1 MKQNNRL
8 FYLTTINLC
17 SLRAQSIQVKNF
29 VRSLSKFS
37 NYNNKK
43 FVAYSYSI
51 IPNNYG
57 NYFKSFSRCFSRRRI
72 IIQTYICL
80 QLFLNKVI
88 SKNDVFY
95 SRDLFPLFL
104 LSIMGFRSVH
114 EYHHPSAPINSLVLK
129 FYNLLPN
136 TKLVV
141 ISNALKSYVVRNHYC
156 RKNNCL
162 TLPSCYD
169 SSEIINLPSKDV
181 CRHQLNMSKD
191 KIYIV
196 HTGNPYLERG
206 VENFKYIC
214 QISKKIVFI
223 HIGGDSEQIKRLKS
237 YAKNKN
243 IDNCKFIPHSEV
255 QLIRKYQYAADFL
268 FYIITE
274 KTSTFW
280 CCSPLKIPE
289 YMASNTP
296 IIASTIGSITEFLDA
311 KTCFPFFEISKDSIQ
326 SAVIEALA
334 NPISARNRAANAR
347 KKVLKNYTMEKRAE
361 LLFNFIN

>member
-1 MKQNNRL
+1 MKKNNRL

-29 VRSLSKFS
+29 VRSLSEFS
-37 NYNNKK
+37 NQNNKL

-51 IPNNYG
+51 IPNNYVK
-57 NYFKSFSRCFSRRRI
+57 YFNSFSRCIFRRRI
-72 IIQTYICL
+72 IIQTYIFL
-80 QLFLNKVI
+80 QLFFKNVI

-104 LSIMGFRSVH
+104 LSVMGFRSVH
-114 EYHHPSAPINSLVLK
+114 EYHHPSAAINSLILK

-141 ISNALKSYVVRNHYC
+141 ISNALKSYVVRNHNC
-156 RKNNCL
+156 RINDCL
-162 TLPSCYD
+162 TLPSSYD
-169 SSEIINLPSKDV
+169 SSEIINLPSKDF
-181 CRHQLNMSKD
+181 CRKQLNMSKD

-196 HTGNPYLERG
+196 HTGNPYLDRG

-223 HIGGDSEQIKRLKS
+223 HIGGDSDQIKRLKS
-237 YAKNKN
+237 YAKNQS

-255 QLIRKYQYAADFL
+255 QIIRKYQYAADFL

-274 KTSTFW
+274 NASTFW
-280 CCSPLKIPE
+280 CCSPLKLPE

-311 KTCFPFFEISKDSIQ
+311 KTCFPFYEITKDAIQ
-326 SAVIEALA
+326 STVLEALA
-334 NPISARNRAANAR
+334 NPISARKRAANAR
-347 KKVLKNYTMEKRAE
+347 KKVLENFTMEKRAE